1 MHRLLIR
8 PSARN
13 DIKKIWHYTY
23 NIWGEQKAD
32 SYTQSLGSAIDEM
45 PENPEIGS
53 SIEHIRKGYRLYHFK
68 HHFVI
73 YRLTSTVID
82 IVRVLVEAM
91 EIKRHL

>member
-1 MHRLLIR
+1 MHKLVIR

-13 DIKKIWHYTY
+13 DIKKIWHYT
-23 NIWGEQKAD
+23 NNNWGEQQAD
-32 SYTQSLGSAIDEM
+32 IYTQSLGLAINEM
-45 PENPEIGS
+45 PENPEMGS

-82 IVRVLVEAM
+82 IVRVLGENM

>member
-1 MHRLLIR
+1 MRKLLIR
-8 PSARN
+8 PGAGS

-23 NIWGEQKAD
+23 KNWGEQQAD
-32 SYTQSLGSAIDEM
+32 IYTESLGLAINEM
-45 PENPEIGS
+45 PENPEMGS
-53 SIEHIRKGYRLYHFK
+53 SIEHIRKDYRLYHFK

-82 IVRVLVEAM
+82 IVRVLGESM

>member
-1 MHRLLIR
+1 MRKLVIR

-23 NIWGEQKAD
+23 NNWGEQQAD
-32 SYTQSLGSAIDEM
+32 IYTQSLRLAINEM
-45 PENPEIGS
+45 PENPETGS

-68 HHFVI
+68 HHLVI

-82 IVRVLVEAM
+82 IVRVLGENM